1 MDPYGTLKLGSREM
15 GQFIS
20 EINAEFSRTE
30 EHGVQEILQGVLRL
44 ARECQDRDEMELRL
58 DGD

>member
-1 MDPYGTLKLGSREM
+1 MDPYGTLTLGSREM
-15 GQFIS
+15 SQFIS
-20 EINAEFSRTE
+20 EISTELSRTE

-44 ARECQDRDEMELRL
+44 AGECQNRDGMELRL